1 MNIHDVIR
9 CFAEDTYVD
18 SENTAMYETALNAL
32 CAWRDLDQELMLAT
46 HTWDA
51 EELLDLI
58 YKYYH
63 KVIT

>member
-1 MNIHDVIR
+1 MNIHEAIR
-9 CFAEDTYVD
+9 YFAGNTYVD
-18 SENTAMYETALNAL
+18 SEMYETALNAL
-32 CAWRDLDQELMLAT
+32 CAWRDLNKELMLAT

-58 YKYYH
+58 YEYYH